1 MSDGSR
7 LLPYSSWSSLSSAT
21 SLSSFSSSSST
32 SLSISCCPFYS
43 FSSFSFF
50 FQVIHCS
57 CSLSRDTAARLK
69 SNGRPESHLM
79 EGPQQISSM
88 QTTPS
93 RDRAAISSKPG
104 LLCSICL
111 ISMPSYSFFPI
122 FLTLSI
128 SLKHSNETS
137 WGEVVPCPTSF
148 LVFCLPWPK
157 VEHPRVKLF
166 NVSTIPPKSFK

>member
-7 LLPYSSWSSLSSAT
+7 LLPYSSWSSL
-21 SLSSFSSSSST
+21 SSST

-43 FSSFSFF
+43 FSSFSSF

-128 SLKHSNETS
+128 SLKTFQPLNIITLKWNIMRRGRAVSNFL
-137 WGEVVPCPTSF
+137 PC
-148 LVFCLPWPK
+148 LLPA
-157 VEHPRVKLF
+157 L
-166 NVSTIPPKSFK
+166 T